1 MASVDFNSV
10 RSSIACEV
18 VSGSANRVEWDVAR
32 DLPNYYCRRKND
44 PPTDIKLSG
53 NTLLEHAS
61 VGSVIGSLT
70 SQDPQQG
77 QTFTYSVQKPS
88 VLFGCVGDK
97 LVNRWKD
104 PKLNGPVTL
113 ENGGLNVT
121 IRTTDNGSPPFWLE
135 REFHI
140 TIQDV
145 NDPPRSLAI
154 SRSVVYEN
162 VTVGDIVGALSAV
175 DGDEPSD
182 AEPHS
187 EGFTWELVDSDNRRF
202 GLAGWNVTVAKALN
216 HELQSYH
223 RIAVKC
229 SDHGQPIRSTKA
241 NFLID
246 VKDIKEAPIGLRL
259 TDSEVHESSSK
270 GAVVSHIVASDE
282 DGDTLSFDISQ
293 SDASS
298 LAAFRIGPVSCQGSG
313 NQNSCQVDLILRA
326 RLDYETV
333 NSYQLAVRAN
343 DSSGSVVG
351 NFQIKVLNDNEKP
364 VALNFT
370 GSRSVQENAAG
381 GTVVGDFL
389 VGAYVPRCKDPFTR
403 AIFHAILMQF
413 CVQNLPKPTPLGFLV
428 A

>member
-1 MASVDFNSV
+1 MSFSCLSGTTYLRTCLLSCANHNYQLAKITQRAGEPFGKNLASVDFNSV

-202 GLAGWNVTVAKALN
+202 GLAGWNVQCL
-216 HELQSYH
+216 
-223 RIAVKC
+223 
-229 SDHGQPIRSTKA
+229 
-241 NFLID
+241 
-246 VKDIKEAPIGLRL
+246 
-259 TDSEVHESSSK
+259 ESP
-270 GAVVSHIVASDE
+270 
-282 DGDTLSFDISQ
+282 F
-293 SDASS
+293 
-298 LAAFRIGPVSCQGSG
+298 C
-313 NQNSCQVDLILRA
+313 
-326 RLDYETV
+326 YETRV
-333 NSYQLAVRAN
+333 KRNIHQPVPA
-343 DSSGSVVG
+343 
-351 NFQIKVLNDNEKP
+351 QIRL
-364 VALNFT
+364 
-370 GSRSVQENAAG
+370 
-381 GTVVGDFL
+381 
-389 VGAYVPRCKDPFTR
+389 C
-403 AIFHAILMQF
+403 
-413 CVQNLPKPTPLGFLV
+413 
-428 A
+428 